1 LQLLIPRSDREGGNS
16 LPRTPYSRYRPRGLS
31 RRLRHSHHMTKLARF
46 VPSSGHRELSARH
59 RGLLWP
65 LSAKIFRRD
74 RQSGLDRNRAIG
86 SAEAMRL
93 SISFALNSDC
103 WCVPQHALQLRRRWY
118 YWTKTVRRHCRHH
131 IVNPC
136 FAIPVRPDEGRLTEP
151 TTAVQ
156 PWQREP
162 LFVPQNRPFPSRW
175 LG

>member
-1 LQLLIPRSDREGGNS
+1 MIHLCG
-16 LPRTPYSRYRPRGLS
+16 
-31 RRLRHSHHMTKLARF
+31 A

-65 LSAKIFRRD
+65 LSVKIFRRD

-103 WCVPQHALQLRRRWY
+103 WCVPQHALQLRRRWVLLDQDREAPLPPPY
-118 YWTKTVRRHCRHH
+118 R
-131 IVNPC
+131 

-162 LFVPQNRPFPSRW
+162 LFVPQT
-175 LG
+175 